1 MVPRQLDK
9 IGLRTPG
16 AGTPMHFLGVMLAT
30 AGGVTYLHV
39 PYQVQAQRRRN
50 ARQHARARSSLIADF
65 SPKVSQNDT
74 QKGAAMFDPIEEEA
88 SFILRLDARGGEL
101 GLPGSSAE
109 ALTAARRGEFAVG
122 LIDLRLGADNGVD
135 LVRALSQLQPDL
147 VSVVLTGYASV
158 ETSVEALQA
167 GAYDYLSKPVH
178 TGDLLA
184 TLARCLER
192 RRLARQRAAALQALQ
207 VRNRDLETLNAQLT
221 AVLRGMRA
229 LSAAH
234 RSVELPKLLLGI
246 AVHTFGADGGALYLG
261 PEASLELASATGIGY
276 PARLAYPMPSAATFL
291 EPGLAQW
298 PPSPQGDAARQAL
311 LSPLAE
317 GADRPRGALLLHTA
331 QAGLFGQ
338 RELDLVQ
345 MLVSFGAE
353 ALRATRAME
362 RLTASEGKLRM
373 IVDHSPS
380 AIAFEDLTGG
390 RVLANERFNELFG
403 PGTAELSPPAR
414 DVLAA
419 GRAVTREIDAPTLH
433 SLRRV
438 LLTRFPMFDESGE
451 AIGVGAIAT
460 DITEQVQTRERLQRA
475 ERLEAMGRVT
485 GGVAHDF
492 NNLLAVV
499 LGDLRLIQEDVSDR
513 PVVLELVEE
522 ALDATLSGVELT
534 GRLLA
539 VGRGQ
544 TLRPQPTDLREF
556 LPRVLRLLQRA
567 LGETIEAMLDIS
579 PGLWSVCIDRGQ
591 LESSLLNLALNARD
605 ATGPGGRIVVTARNA
620 VIATQTPP
628 GDPERQPGPF
638 VALSVRDNGVG
649 MPAEIRARAS
659 QPFFST
665 KQGSGGSG
673 LGLSIVEGFVRQS
686 GGYLEIESAPGSGA
700 TITLYL
706 PRHEGEVTSPA
717 AVSDARAPRAPGAA
731 RVLVVEDQPGGRRLG
746 CASSRGSV
754 TVAEG
759 VGDAAA
765 ARSPGNRGIAERH
778 HLAGTDEWGANVRAG
793 MDPPAP
799 ARDCTDDGLRR
810 RGA

>member
-1 MVPRQLDK
+1 VNDVNGSAPDWIDPLGPAAEDAALRSVLLADDDRDFAE
-9 IGLRTPG
+9 GLANLLTLEGYRV
-16 AGTPMHFLGVMLAT
+16 A
-30 AGGVTYLHV
+30 
-39 PYQVQAQRRRN
+39 
-50 ARQHARARSSLIADF
+50 IA
-65 SPKVSQNDT
+65 S
-74 QKGAAMFDPIEEEA
+74 
-88 SFILRLDARGGEL
+88 
-101 GLPGSSAE
+101 SSAE
-109 ALTAARRGEFAVG
+109 ALTAARQGQFAVG

-135 LVRALSQLQPDL
+135 LVRALRQLQPDL
-147 VSVVLTGYASV
+147 VSVVLTAYAAV
-158 ETSVEALQA
+158 ETSVRALQA
-167 GAYDYLSKPVH
+167 GAYDYLSKPVQ
-178 TGDLLA
+178 TDDLLA
-184 TLARCLER
+184 TLTRCLER
-192 RRLARQRAAALQALQ
+192 HRLARQRAAALQAWQ
-207 VRNRDLETLNAQLT
+207 ARTRDLETLNAQLT

-246 AVHTFGADGGALYLG
+246 AIRTFGADGGALYLG
-261 PEASLELASATGIGY
+261 ADASLKLASAIGY
-276 PARLAYPMPSAATFL
+276 GYPSCLSTPIPSAATLL
-291 EPGLAQW
+291 EQGLAQW
-298 PPSPQGDAARQAL
+298 PASLEGESARQAL

-317 GADRPRGALLLHTA
+317 GADRRLGALLLHTT

-345 MLVSFGAE
+345 IFVSFGAE
-353 ALRATRAME
+353 VLRATHAME
-362 RLTASEGKLRM
+362 QLAASEGKLRM

-380 AIAFEDLTGG
+380 AIAFEDLTG
-390 RVLANERFNELFG
+390 RQVLANERFGELFG
-403 PGTAELSPPAR
+403 PREVELSPSAR

-438 LLTRFPMFDESGE
+438 LLMRFPMFDESGE
-451 AIGVGAIAT
+451 AIGVGTVAT

-499 LGDLRLIQEDVSDR
+499 LGNLRLIHEDVSDR
-513 PVVLELVEE
+513 PAVLELVGE

-567 LGETIEAMLDIS
+567 IGDAIEAMQDIS
-579 PGLWSVCIDRGQ
+579 PDLWSVCIDRGQ
-591 LESSLLNLALNARD
+591 LQSSLLNLALNARD

-620 VIATQTPP
+620 EIAAQTPP

-649 MPAEIRARAS
+649 MTAEIRARAL

-665 KQGSGGSG
+665 KQGGGGSG

-686 GGYLEIESAPGSGA
+686 GGYLEIESAPRCGA

-706 PRHEGEVTSPA
+706 PRHEGEIATPA
-717 AVSDARAPRAPGAA
+717 PASDARAPRAPGAP
-731 RVLVVEDQPGGRRLG
+731 RVLVVEDQPGGRRLVMRQLHRLG
-746 CASSRGSV
+746 Y
-754 TVAEG
+754 VAEG

-765 ARSPGNRGIAERH
+765 GLARLREAQEIAALLSDIILPGPISGVQMCEQAWTLQPRLAVVLMTGYAAGALKELRGRLARAPLLRKPFEASTLAEALRAA
-778 HLAGTDEWGANVRAG
+778 LADA
-793 MDPPAP
+793 PPP
-799 ARDCTDDGLRR
+799 L
-810 RGA
+810 

>member
-1 MVPRQLDK
+1 VK
-9 IGLRTPG
+9 N
-16 AGTPMHFLGVMLAT
+16 
-30 AGGVTYLHV
+30 VTGPAAHHNDPL
-39 PYQVQAQRRRN
+39 
-50 ARQHARARSSLIADF
+50 SL
-65 SPKVSQNDT
+65 
-74 QKGAAMFDPIEEEA
+74 
-88 SFILRLDARGGEL
+88 GGEDAAL
-101 GLPGSSAE
+101 RNVLLVEDDWDFAEGLANLLTLEGYRVAIAGSSAE
-109 ALTAARRGEFAVG
+109 ALTAARRGRFAVG

-147 VSVVLTGYASV
+147 VSVVLTGYAAV
-158 ETSVEALQA
+158 ETSVQALQA

-229 LSAAH
+229 LSTTD

-246 AVHTFGADGGALYLG
+246 AVHTFGADGGALYLAS
-261 PEASLELASATGIGY
+261 EASLELASATGFGC
-276 PARLAYPMPSAATFL
+276 PARLAYPMPSAATLL
-291 EPGLAQW
+291 EPGLPQW
-298 PPSPQGDAARQAL
+298 PASPQGEAARQAL

-317 GADRPRGALLLHTA
+317 GADRPLGALLLHTA

-353 ALRATRAME
+353 VLRATRAME

-380 AIAFEDLTGG
+380 AISFEDLTGG
-390 RVLANERFNELFG
+390 QVLANERFNELFG
-403 PGTAELSPPAR
+403 PGTAELSPSAR

-499 LGDLRLIQEDVSDR
+499 LGNLRLIQEDVSDR

-591 LESSLLNLALNARD
+591 LKSSLLNLALNARD

-649 MPAEIRARAS
+649 MPAEIRARAL

-686 GGYLEIESAPGSGA
+686 GGFLEIESAPGSGA

-731 RVLVVEDQPGGRRLG
+731 RVLVVEDQPGGRRLVVRQLQRLG
-746 CASSRGSV
+746 Y
-754 TVAEG
+754 VAEG

-765 ARSPGNRGIAERH
+765 GLARLRDAPEIAALLSDIILPGPMSGVQMCEQAWTLQPRLAIVLMTGYAAGALEEIRGRLAKAPVLRKPFEVSALAEALRAA
-778 HLAGTDEWGANVRAG
+778 LTDAQRL
-793 MDPPAP
+793 PPKP
-799 ARDCTDDGLRR
+799 SV
-810 RGA
+810 